1 MNIDV
6 SKADVG
12 AAVGTATA
20 IAGILAHLKFDNS
33 ITMALTATGV
43 IATALSG
50 YFKSRS
56 AAKSARESEKSARDS
71 ARDVA
76 NIAATTATDNTAKT
90 VLVQTVTAERAKWRA
105 EMRDHVERL
114 VALLR
119 TYERGGSEADWERVD
134 RLRTGI
140 RLRLNPNARTPP
152 PTGGDKH
159 EADRA
164 VHQVLDAITAAG
176 KSGMAMHA
184 GLADRLEEHMAV
196 LLKGEWDK
204 SKNEAVSGKLGVL

>member
-6 SKADVG
+6 SKADFGVT
-12 AAVGTATA
+12 VGTIIA
-20 IAGILAHLKFDNS
+20 IAGILAHLKFDS
-33 ITMALTATGV
+33 SVTSALTATGV
-43 IATALSG
+43 IATALSS

-56 AAKSARESEKSARDS
+56 AVKSARESEKSARDS

-76 NIAATTATDNTAKT
+76 NIAATTSTDNTAKT

-105 EMRDHVERL
+105 EMRDYVERL
-114 VALLR
+114 VAFLR
-119 TYERGGSEADWERVD
+119 AYERGEGEADWEQVD

-140 RLRLNPNARTPP
+140 RLRLNPSARTPP
-152 PTGGDKH
+152 PMGGGIH

-164 VHQVLDAITAAG
+164 VHQVLDSITAAG
-176 KSGMAMHA
+176 KSGMALHSE
-184 GLADRLEEHMAV
+184 LADRLEEHVAV

-204 SKNEAVSGKLGVL
+204 SKNEAVTGKLSAP

>member
-1 MNIDV
+1 MNINF

-12 AAVGTATA
+12 VAIGTVTA

-33 ITMALTATGV
+33 VTTALTSAGV
-43 IATALSG
+43 IATALLG

-56 AAKSARESEKSARDS
+56 AAKSAQESEKSARDS

-76 NIAATTATDNTAKT
+76 NIAATTSTDTTAKT

-105 EMRDHVERL
+105 EMRDYVERL

-119 TYERGGSEADWERVD
+119 AHERVGPETDWEQVD

-152 PTGGDKH
+152 PEAGDMH
-159 EADRA
+159 EADRR
-164 VHQVLDAITAAG
+164 VHQVLDAITVAG
-176 KSGMAMHA
+176 KSGTELHA
-184 GLADRLEEHMAV
+184 ELADQLEEHMAV

-204 SKNEAVSGKLGVL
+204 SKDEAVSGKLGVR